1 MQSDYIMI
9 APRRNLN
16 RKGPQRW
23 NWFSIPI
30 RFEDCQSDT
39 LLFCKPTGWWIWW
52 LKRVKNCKAEDIVPR
67 AKTEKSFI
75 SKLGGIPATAR
86 VSLVQTAKCRSDVR
100 ILGEI
105 KASDNILARNY
116 ESGNWV
122 RIEFGNCREGDSI
135 LKREKVTPHWECSS
149 FAECE
154 YSDYVARP
162 DWFRICK
169 VSGVLLLVV
178 AILGCL
184 ASCYWLNCKEA
195 TVKTVNKQ
203 PERIVEMKAPA
214 RSTIPVVS
222 KEPVFEKASLGYE
235 NGIEILSLSTRT
247 NSSGAVIEKLKLADG
262 TSKTKIHPK
271 PPLFKNPCDQVIAM
285 AISTNPGDSMPPLPD
300 LAGIDQD
307 FANSLLTPIVI
318 NEDDSDEVKN
328 IKEMVKEVRKT
339 LVEEVKNGRSVMD
352 VLMEHQKEMNRLYER
367 RLDAILMMQKV
378 CSEDGVEAAQK
389 FADIVNVE
397 FEKDGIPA
405 IPVIGRGRNQQ
416 RNNRR

>member
-1 MQSDYIMI
+1 MI
-9 APRRNLN
+9 APRKNLD
-16 RKGPQRW
+16 RKEPQRW
-23 NWFSIPI
+23 DWFSIPI

-39 LLFCKPTGWWIWW
+39 LLFCKPTGWRIWW

-67 AKTEKSFI
+67 TKTEKSFI

-86 VSLVQTAKCRSDVR
+86 VSLVQTAKCRSDVH

-116 ESGNWV
+116 ESGEWV
-122 RIEFGNCREGDSI
+122 RIEFGNCRAGDSI

-154 YSDYVARP
+154 YSDCVARP
-162 DWFRICK
+162 DWFRICT
-169 VSGVLLLVV
+169 VAGVLLLMAVTLV
-178 AILGCL
+178 SLT
-184 ASCYWLNCKEA
+184 SCYWFNCKEITLESINKKA
-195 TVKTVNKQ
+195 ERIIEVKTASRPTLSV
-203 PERIVEMKAPA
+203 I
-214 RSTIPVVS
+214 S
-222 KEPVFEKASLGYE
+222 KEPASPKAFLGYE
-235 NGIEILSLSTRT
+235 NGIEILTLSTRT

-339 LVEEVKNGRSVMD
+339 LVKEVKNGRSVME

-378 CSEDGVEAAQK
+378 CSEEGVEAAQK
-389 FADIVNVE
+389 FADMVNVE
-397 FEKDGIPA
+397 FEKDAIPA
-405 IPVIGRGRNQQ
+405 IPVIGRGGNQQ